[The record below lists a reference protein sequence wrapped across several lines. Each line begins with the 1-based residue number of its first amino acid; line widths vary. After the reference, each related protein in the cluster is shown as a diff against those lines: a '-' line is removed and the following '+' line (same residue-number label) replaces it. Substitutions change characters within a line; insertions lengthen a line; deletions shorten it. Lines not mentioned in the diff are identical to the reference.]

1 MSLRGRRWRR
11 SWLCGNDA
19 FFLIG
24 RLAAS
29 LLARVSFAVQGSVAI
44 ICGYASAGGEVD
56 PGNFWKVIDGGVPR
70 LSGPLF
76 AYVILRMVN
85 FLPLV
90 VARGSWGG
98 R

>member
-1 MSLRGRRWRR
+1 MEEMSGFPPLPHTVMP
-11 SWLCGNDA
+11 
-19 FFLIG
+19 
-24 RLAAS
+24 RL
-29 LLARVSFAVQGSVAI
+29 
-44 ICGYASAGGEVD
+44 D
-56 PGNFWKVIDGGVPR
+56 PR